1 MEELLKFD
9 EESWN
14 SLFHMVTSKDEESR
28 HLAFGMLENIDY
40 NDQEQMEKFE
50 ENMQLSMGSLN
61 MPTNDKGKII
71 HHYFT
76 ALSKQN
82 GNI

>member
-1 MEELLKFD
+1 
-9 EESWN
+9 
-14 SLFHMVTSKDEESR
+14 
-28 HLAFGMLENIDY
+28 MLENIDY
-40 NDQEQMEKFE
+40 SDQEQMEKFE

-61 MPTNDKGKII
+61 MPTNDKGKMI